1 MSNLSTIST
10 SVGFFEYALRYSKR
24 RTLNLKVT
32 SEAIQVNAPWHTPT
46 STIESFIK
54 QHAEWIQK
62 TRTRLASQ
70 AVQPINHWQLGQ
82 TIQYLGQS
90 ITLAADPT
98 AIAPCYQGNYQEPCG
113 SDQLILPIALDAD
126 SALIKQHAQFWLE
139 SRAQQWFTERLAWF
153 AEHKQIHPNAWRISR
168 ARTRWGQCNSRGVI
182 SLNWRLIHFPHE
194 QIDYV
199 IAHELAHLRQ
209 MNHSPK
215 FWAEVAHLMP
225 NYETIKMALRTHR
238 IEACD

>member
-62 TRTRLASQ
+62 TRARLASQ
-70 AVQPINHWQLGQ
+70 AVQPINHWNLGQ

-98 AIAPCYQGNYQEPCG
+98 AIAPRYQGNYQEPCG
-113 SDQLILPIALDAD
+113 SDQLILPIVLDAD
-126 SALIKQHAQFWLE
+126 SVLIKQHAQFWLE

-153 AEHKQIHPNAWRISR
+153 AEHKQIQPNAWRISR
-168 ARTRWGQCNSRGVI
+168 ARTHWGQCNSRGVI
-182 SLNWRLIHFPHE
+182 SLNWRLIHFPRE

-225 NYETIKMALRTHR
+225 NYEAIKQALRAHR

>member
-1 MSNLSTIST
+1 MSNLCTVSTP
-10 SVGFFEYALRYSKR
+10 VGIFEYALRYSKR

-32 SEAIQVNAPWHTPT
+32 GEAIQVNAPWHTPT
-46 STIESFIK
+46 RTIESFIQ
-54 QHAEWIQK
+54 QHAEWIHK
-62 TRTRLASQ
+62 TRARLASQ
-70 AVQPINHWQLGQ
+70 VVQAINDWRLGQ
-82 TIQYLGQS
+82 TIQYLGQA

-98 AIAPCYQGNYQEPCG
+98 AIAPRYQGNYQEPCG
-113 SDQLILPIALDAD
+113 SDQLILPIALNAD
-126 SALIKQHAQFWLE
+126 SALIKQQAQFWLE
-139 SRAQQWFTERLAWF
+139 SRAQQWFIERLAWF
-153 AEHKQIHPNAWRISR
+153 AEHKHTQPNAWRISR

-182 SLNWRLIHFPHE
+182 SLNWRLIHFPRE

-215 FWAEVAHLMP
+215 FWSEVARLIP
-225 NYETIKMALRTHR
+225 NYEPIKKALRAHR